1 MSEDHFLVEVVD
13 PVSGH
18 LVPEGVEGELVFT
31 SLSKEAVPVVRY
43 RTGDL
48 AALTTQRCA
57 CGRTLARHT
66 RVQRRCDDMLKVRGV
81 NVSPA
86 RVEAVLAAVEGGAP
100 RFQILLES
108 RKGLDH
114 MEVLVGMDPVFFTDD
129 VRDLVEMRRN
139 LEGRLSDELGVRV
152 DVRFVE
158 PSGMKGA
165 EEGLLRVVD
174 NRRK

>member
-1 MSEDHFLVEVVD
+1 M
-13 PVSGH
+13 
-18 LVPEGVEGELVFT
+18 
-31 SLSKEAVPVVRY
+31 
-43 RTGDL
+43 
-48 AALTTQRCA
+48 
-57 CGRTLARHT
+57 
-66 RVQRRCDDMLKVRGV
+66 
-81 NVSPA
+81 
-86 RVEAVLAAVEGGAP
+86 AAVEGGAP
-100 RFQILLES
+100 RFQIILES

-129 VRDLVEMRRN
+129 VRDLVERRRN

-165 EEGLLRVVD
+165 EEGLPRVVD